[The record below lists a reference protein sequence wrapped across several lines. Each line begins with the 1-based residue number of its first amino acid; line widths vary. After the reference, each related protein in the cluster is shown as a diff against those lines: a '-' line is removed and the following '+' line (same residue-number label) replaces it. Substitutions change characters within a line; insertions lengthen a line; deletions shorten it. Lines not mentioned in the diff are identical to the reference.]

1 MDFSQPLCR
10 GRVVSLEEGGRVW
23 VSFKYERLPNICYWC
38 GRLYHDDKDC
48 PLWIKSKGSFRRQDK
63 QFGSFMRATQIAI
76 SKKKKKKVVHV
87 SGFFED
93 RESHYSATRDVPEVN
108 SKYPTTTS
116 PPSMTVP
123 PSSDEHTDM
132 ETSVLVEDT
141 INTP

>member
-10 GRVVSLEEGGRVW
+10 GRVVSLEEGGQVW

-38 GRLYHDDKDC
+38 GWLDHDDKVSVLFGVRTNNLDLLC
-48 PLWIKSKGSFRRQDK
+48 VLHK
-63 QFGSFMRATQIAI
+63 QPFQ
-76 SKKKKKKVVHV
+76 KKKKMVVHV

-93 RESHYSATRDVPEVN
+93 RKSHYSTARDVSEVN
-108 SKYPTTTS
+108 PKYPTTTS

-123 PSSDEHTDM
+123 PSFDEHTDM